1 MQPDDLRRDPEAPRT
16 PCVRHLSPALESAGA
31 RSVVSEGARNRAHAG
46 KLEEALTRTRA
57 LARPIT
63 LGAGLVFLAA
73 ACTQGG
79 GATSAPSSAAN
90 AWTPDATLLAAAKAE
105 GGLTTIALPP
115 TWCNYKDL
123 IAGYTAKTGIAING
137 LNPTGS
143 SQQEVDAIKANKDN
157 KGPQAPHVIDVGLSF
172 GPDAKSQGLIQAYKV
187 AGWESIAASA
197 KDADG
202 FWYGDYY
209 GVMSFEVTT
218 DVQKTVPQDW
228 SDLTKPIYKGQLAL
242 SGNPTK
248 SNQGISAVWAAAFAG
263 GNTGAADNPQPGL
276 DLFKQ
281 IVDAGNLVAVIAK
294 TPTVVSGDTPVRL
307 TWSYN
312 ALSDKE
318 AQAGKTNIEVVIPK
332 TGRFGGMYVQ
342 AISAYA
348 PHPNAAKLWMEWL
361 YSDEGQNLWLK
372 GYCNPIR
379 YDDMAKRNVVPADL
393 KAKLPDTSGAF
404 LPTLD
409 QITAATK
416 KVTEGWPTTVKL
428 VLPEQ

>member
-1 MQPDDLRRDPEAPRT
+1 L
-16 PCVRHLSPALESAGA
+16 L
-31 RSVVSEGARNRAHAG
+31 N
-46 KLEEALTRTRA
+46 TRTMPRLFA
-57 LARPIT
+57 
-63 LGAGLVFLAA
+63 LGAAVVLVAA
-73 ACTQGG
+73 ACGG
-79 GATSAPSSAAN
+79 GAGGSTTPSGGAGSS
-90 AWTPDATLLAAAKAE
+90 WTPPADLLTAAKAE

-123 IAGYTAKTGIAING
+123 IAGYTAKTGIKING
-137 LNPTGS
+137 LNPDGS

-157 KGPQAPHVIDVGLSF
+157 KGPQAPDVIDVGLSF
-172 GPDAKSQGLIQAYKV
+172 GPDAKTQDLSQAYKV
-187 AGWESIAASA
+187 STWDSIPASA

-209 GVMSFEVTT
+209 GVMSFEVNK
-218 DVQKTVPQDW
+218 DVITNVPTDW
-228 SDLTKPIYKGQLAL
+228 SDLTKDEYKGKIAL

-248 SNQGISAVWAAAFAG
+248 SNQGISAVWAAAFSG
-263 GNTGAADNPQPGL
+263 GNAGAADNPQPGL

-281 IVDAGNLVAVIAK
+281 IVDKGNLVAVIAK
-294 TPTVVSGDTPVRL
+294 TPTVVSGETPIRL

-312 ALSDKE
+312 ALGDKE
-318 AQAGKTNIEVVIPK
+318 AQAGKTNIEVIIPK

-342 AISAYA
+342 AISKYA

-379 YDDMAKRNVVPADL
+379 YDDMVKRNVVPADL
-393 KAKLPDTSGAF
+393 KSKLPDTSGAF
-404 LPTLD
+404 LPTLA
-409 QITAATK
+409 QIDAATK
-416 KVTEGWPTTVKL
+416 KITTGWPVTVKM

>member
-1 MQPDDLRRDPEAPRT
+1 MATTHSRIRLA
-16 PCVRHLSPALESAGA
+16 SIGAAL
-31 RSVVSEGARNRAHAG
+31 VIV
-46 KLEEALTRTRA
+46 
-57 LARPIT
+57 
-63 LGAGLVFLAA
+63 LAA
-73 ACTQGG
+73 CGG
-79 GATSAPSSAAN
+79 GAGGSTAPSGAAGAN
-90 AWTPDATLLAAAKAE
+90 AWTPDATRLAAAKTE

-123 IAGYTAKTGIAING
+123 IAGYTAKTGIKING
-137 LNPTGS
+137 LNPDGS
-143 SQQEVDAIKANKDN
+143 SQQEVDAIKANQN
-157 KGPQAPHVIDVGLSF
+157 NPGPQAPDVIDVGLSY
-172 GPDAKSQGLIQAYKV
+172 GPDAKTQGLIQAYKV
-187 AGWESIAASA
+187 PTWDSIPASA
-197 KDADG
+197 KDAEG

-209 GVMSFEVTT
+209 GVMSFEINK
-218 DVQKTVPQDW
+218 DVITNVPQDW
-228 SDLTKPIYKGQLAL
+228 ADLTKAEYKGKIAL

-248 SNQGISAVWAAAFAG
+248 SNQGISAVWAAAFANG
-263 GNTGAADNPQPGL
+263 GGGDNPQPGL

-294 TPTVVSGDTPVRL
+294 TPTVVSGETPIRL

-312 ALSDKE
+312 ALGDKE

-342 AISAYA
+342 AISKFA
-348 PHPNAAKLWMEWL
+348 PHPNAAKLWMDWL

-379 YDDMAKRNVVPADL
+379 YDDMVKRNVVPADL
-393 KAKLPDTSGAF
+393 KAKLPDSSGAF
-404 LPTLD
+404 LPTLE

-416 KVTEGWPTTVKL
+416 KITEGWPVTVKM